1 MSPLCAW
8 TRTLCA
14 GVLYA
19 IEIVCSLELDSKA
32 FKDDE
37 DSVAEQEYVSET
49 LLDEIIVTEL
59 DETATELD
67 KSRTLELDKPVPE
80 LDESADEL
88 EAFNEL
94 DNAAE
99 LEKIDE
105 LEDVAELDRTEEL
118 DDFDEDDLIV
128 ISTVKVM

>member
-1 MSPLCAW
+1 MSPLRAW

-19 IEIVCSLELDSKA
+19 IEIVCSLELDSKS

-59 DETATELD
+59 D
-67 KSRTLELDKPVPE
+67 KSRTLELVKPVPE
-80 LDESADEL
+80 LDNAAELEKIDEL
-88 EAFNEL
+88 
-94 DNAAE
+94 DDVAE

-118 DDFDEDDLIV
+118 DDIEDDDLMV